1 MNEILKRKDDVNVF
15 MYRITLQ
22 ASLNAMEISIGGF
35 NRCSNA
41 MYSLEINGNGD
52 PIEFQQFSKYLAKP
66 CFQLYT
72 SLGILLDELL

>member
-1 MNEILKRKDDVNVF
+1 
-15 MYRITLQ
+15 MY
-22 ASLNAMEISIGGF
+22 G
-35 NRCSNA
+35 
-41 MYSLEINGNGD
+41 LEINGNGD

>member
-35 NRCSNA
+35 NRCSNVW
-41 MYSLEINGNGD
+41 
-52 PIEFQQFSKYLAKP
+52 P
-66 CFQLYT
+66 
-72 SLGILLDELL
+72 